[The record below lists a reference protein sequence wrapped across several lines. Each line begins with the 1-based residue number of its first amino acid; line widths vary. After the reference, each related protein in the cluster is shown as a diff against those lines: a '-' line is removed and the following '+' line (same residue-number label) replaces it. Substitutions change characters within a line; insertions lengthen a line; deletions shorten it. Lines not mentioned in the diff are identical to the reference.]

1 MYNSS
6 LKILRLLSPELSHTI
21 TINFL
26 KYFKVRQKNI
36 EDPIL
41 AQHLMG
47 LDFRN
52 PIGLAAGF
60 DKNAEVM
67 HSMFSFGFGFLEVGT
82 ITPQPQSGNSKP
94 RVFRLSEDK
103 AIINSLGFNNKGI
116 KKAKKNLM
124 KYQKSYLNNKIVGVN
139 IGKNKNS
146 SEAIDDYLIGLEE
159 LGDLASYITINISSP
174 NTEGLRDLQLRGKI
188 EKLIKK
194 IIDKRDE
201 IKNINTKPI
210 LIKISPDLNE
220 DQLRDIALISLA
232 NKHPRVN
239 ILNPGCGVGGHCISV
254 DPWFI
259 VNSSN
264 GKAQIIEQAR
274 QINDFKPDWV
284 LEKIKN
290 ALLQFEIKHKKKPTV
305 TCMGLSFKPNVGDLR
320 ESPALYIAKKSG
332 RTGQKRLFSIVLSFT
347 CINKPTFTRI
357 CRLYVPLV

>member
-6 LKILRLLSPELSHTI
+6 LKILRLLPPELSHTI

-26 KYFKVRQKNI
+26 KYFKVRQKTI
-36 EDPIL
+36 EDSIL
-41 AQHLMG
+41 SQHLMG
-47 LDFRN
+47 LDFPN

-116 KKAKKNLM
+116 KKIKKNLI
-124 KYQKSYLNNKIVGVN
+124 KHQKSYLNNKIVGVN

-146 SEAIDDYLIGLEE
+146 SEAIDDYLKCLEE

-174 NTEGLRDLQLRGKI
+174 NTEGLRDLQLRGNI

-201 IKNINTKPI
+201 IKNI
-210 LIKISPDLNE
+210 KIITT
-220 DQLRDIALISLA
+220 RVIAY
-232 NKHPRVN
+232 NYN
-239 ILNPGCGVGGHCISV
+239 
-254 DPWFI
+254 
-259 VNSSN
+259 
-264 GKAQIIEQAR
+264 
-274 QINDFKPDWV
+274 
-284 LEKIKN
+284 
-290 ALLQFEIKHKKKPTV
+290 
-305 TCMGLSFKPNVGDLR
+305 
-320 ESPALYIAKKSG
+320 
-332 RTGQKRLFSIVLSFT
+332 
-347 CINKPTFTRI
+347 
-357 CRLYVPLV
+357 

>member
-6 LKILRLLSPELSHTI
+6 LKILRLLPPEFSHNI

-26 KYFKVRQKNI
+26 KYFKVRQRNI

-47 LDFRN
+47 LDFIN

-67 HSMFSFGFGFLEVGT
+67 HSMFTFGFGFLEVGT
-82 ITPQPQSGNSKP
+82 ITPQPQIGNSKP
-94 RVFRLSEDK
+94 RVFRLTEDQ
-103 AIINSLGFNNKGI
+103 AIINSLGFNNSGI
-116 KKAKKNLM
+116 KKVKKNLI

-146 SEAIDDYLIGLEE
+146 SEATDDYLIGLEE

-174 NTEGLRDLQLRGKI
+174 NTKGLRDLQLRGKI

-201 IKNINTKPI
+201 IKKINTKPI

-232 NKHPRVN
+232 NN
-239 ILNPGCGVGGHCISV
+239 IDGLILTNSTIKRYDNLISINKEQKGGLSGKPLYENSNLVLKKMYELTNGQIPLIGVGGISSGR
-254 DPWFI
+254 DCY
-259 VNSSN
+259 
-264 GKAQIIEQAR
+264 
-274 QINDFKPDWV
+274 
-284 LEKIKN
+284 EKIKSGASLVQLYT
-290 ALLQFEIKHKKKPTV
+290 ALVYSGPHLINIMKSDLIDLIKTDGYK
-305 TCMGLSFKPNVGDLR
+305 NVSEVIG
-320 ESPALYIAKKSG
+320 KS
-332 RTGQKRLFSIVLSFT
+332 V
-347 CINKPTFTRI
+347 
-357 CRLYVPLV
+357 

>member
-6 LKILRLLSPELSHTI
+6 LKILRLLPPELSHTI

-47 LDFRN
+47 LDFTN

-60 DKNAEVM
+60 DKNAEVI

-103 AIINSLGFNNKGI
+103 AIINCLGFNNKGI
-116 KKAKKNLM
+116 KKVKKNLI
-124 KYQKSYLNNKIVGVN
+124 KHQKSYLNNKIVGVN

-146 SEAIDDYLIGLEE
+146 SESIDDYLIGLEE
-159 LGDLASYITINISSP
+159 FGDLASYITINISSP
-174 NTEGLRDLQLRGKI
+174 NTEGLRDLQLRGRI

-201 IKNINTKPI
+201 IIQINTKPI
-210 LIKISPDLNE
+210 LIKISPDLND

-232 NKHPRVN
+232 NN
-239 ILNPGCGVGGHCISV
+239 IDGLILTNSTIKRYDNLISINKEQKGGLSGKPLYDNSNLVLKKMYELTNGQIPLIGVGGISSGR
-254 DPWFI
+254 DCY
-259 VNSSN
+259 
-264 GKAQIIEQAR
+264 
-274 QINDFKPDWV
+274 
-284 LEKIKN
+284 EKIKSGASLVQLYT
-290 ALLQFEIKHKKKPTV
+290 ALV
-305 TCMGLSFKPNVGDLR
+305 YSGPNLINIMKGDLIDLIKTDGYKNVS
-320 ESPALYIAKKSG
+320 EIIGKS
-332 RTGQKRLFSIVLSFT
+332 V
-347 CINKPTFTRI
+347 
-357 CRLYVPLV
+357 

>member
-6 LKILRLLSPELSHTI
+6 LKILRLLPPELSHSI
-21 TINFL
+21 TINLL
-26 KYFKVRQKNI
+26 KYFKIRQKNI

-41 AQHLMG
+41 AQHLIG
-47 LDFRN
+47 LDFPN

-67 HSMFSFGFGFLEVGT
+67 QSMFSFGFGFLEVGT

-116 KKAKKNLM
+116 KKIKKNLI
-124 KYQKSYLNNKIVGVN
+124 KHQKSFYNNKIVGVN

-146 SEAIDDYLIGLEE
+146 SKAIDDYLIGLEE
-159 LGDLASYITINISSP
+159 LGDLANYITINISSP
-174 NTEGLRDLQLRGKI
+174 NTEGLRELQLRGKI

-232 NKHPRVN
+232 NNIDGLILTNSTIKRESNLISVN
-239 ILNPGCGVGGHCISV
+239 KEKKGGLSGKPLYDNSNIILKKMYELTNGQIPLIGVGGIS
-254 DPWFI
+254 
-259 VNSSN
+259 S
-264 GKAQIIEQAR
+264 GK
-274 QINDFKPDWV
+274 DCY
-284 LEKIKN
+284 EKIKSGASLVQLYT
-290 ALLQFEIKHKKKPTV
+290 ALVYSGPNLINRMKSDLIDLIKTDGYK
-305 TCMGLSFKPNVGDLR
+305 NVSEVIG
-320 ESPALYIAKKSG
+320 KS
-332 RTGQKRLFSIVLSFT
+332 V
-347 CINKPTFTRI
+347 
-357 CRLYVPLV
+357 

>member
-6 LKILRLLSPELSHTI
+6 LKLLRLLPPELSHNI

-36 EDPIL
+36 DDPIL

-47 LDFRN
+47 LDFIN

-67 HSMFSFGFGFLEVGT
+67 HSMFSFGFGFIEVGT
-82 ITPQPQSGNSKP
+82 ITPQPQNGNSKP

-116 KKAKKNLM
+116 KKVKKNLI
-124 KYQKSYLNNKIVGVN
+124 KHQKSYLNNKIVGVN

-146 SEAIDDYLIGLEE
+146 IEAIDDYLIGLEE

-201 IKNINTKPI
+201 IKNINAKPI

-232 NKHPRVN
+232 NN
-239 ILNPGCGVGGHCISV
+239 IDGLILTNSTIKRENNLISKNKERKGGLSGKPLNNNSNIVLKKMYELTNGQIPLIGVGGISTGIDCYDKIKSGASLV
-254 DPWFI
+254 QLYTALVYSGP
-259 VNSSN
+259 NL
-264 GKAQIIEQAR
+264 
-274 QINDFKPDWV
+274 INDMKAD
-284 LEKIKN
+284 LIDLIKTDGYKN
-290 ALLQFEIKHKKKPTV
+290 ISEV
-305 TCMGLSFKPNVGDLR
+305 VG
-320 ESPALYIAKKSG
+320 KS
-332 RTGQKRLFSIVLSFT
+332 V
-347 CINKPTFTRI
+347 
-357 CRLYVPLV
+357 

>member
-6 LKILRLLSPELSHTI
+6 LKILRLLPPEISHTI

-47 LDFRN
+47 LDFTN

-103 AIINSLGFNNKGI
+103 AIINCLGFNNKGI
-116 KKAKKNLM
+116 KKVKKNLI
-124 KYQKSYLNNKIVGVN
+124 KHQKSYLNNKIVGVN

-146 SEAIDDYLIGLEE
+146 SEAIDDYLIALEQ
-159 LGDLASYITINISSP
+159 LGDFASYITINISSP
-174 NTEGLRDLQLRGKI
+174 NTVGLRDLQLRGKI

-194 IIDKRDE
+194 IIKKRDE

-232 NKHPRVN
+232 NSINGLILTNSTIKRESNLISVN
-239 ILNPGCGVGGHCISV
+239 KGKKGGLSGKPLYDNSNIILKKMYDLTNGQIPLIGVGGIS
-254 DPWFI
+254 
-259 VNSSN
+259 S
-264 GKAQIIEQAR
+264 GK
-274 QINDFKPDWV
+274 DCY
-284 LEKIKN
+284 EKIKCGASLVQLYT
-290 ALLQFEIKHKKKPTV
+290 ALVYSGPNLINRMKSDLIDLIKTDGYK
-305 TCMGLSFKPNVGDLR
+305 NVSEVIG
-320 ESPALYIAKKSG
+320 KS
-332 RTGQKRLFSIVLSFT
+332 V
-347 CINKPTFTRI
+347 
-357 CRLYVPLV
+357 